1 VRRARID
8 PSRRGGDARV
18 TRRLLVL
25 VNPAAA
31 GGRAVRRLP
40 EVTAELERL
49 GVEHRVV
56 HTRDTAHARAEA
68 TGAVKAGEVVAAVGG
83 DGLLRP
89 LAEVLRDTPS
99 ALAIVPGGRG
109 NDLARVLG
117 IPTDPTAAAGVAA
130 VGRERL
136 LDVAEV
142 DGVPYLGIASFGF
155 DSDANRLANEAR
167 LVRGNLVYLYA
178 ALRAL
183 VAWKPAGFTV
193 TVDGDRHELEG
204 YSVAVANSKAY
215 GGGMLLAPHAELDDG
230 ILEVVATGRSSKLHS
245 LRCLPRVFKGTHLED
260 PSVSTLRGEVIEVDA
275 SRPFAIYA
283 DGDPIGT
290 VPATITVRPRC
301 LRVIV
306 PG

>member
-1 VRRARID
+1 VRRA
-8 PSRRGGDARV
+8 GGDERV

-25 VNPAAA
+25 VNPAAG
-31 GGRAVRRLP
+31 GGRGVRRLP

-49 GVEHRVV
+49 DVEHRVV
-56 HTRDTAHARAEA
+56 HTRDIAHAGTEAAAAAEA
-68 TGAVKAGEVVAAVGG
+68 GETVVAVGG

-89 LAEVLRDTPS
+89 LAGVLRDTGA

-109 NDLARVLG
+109 NDLARALG
-117 IPTDPTAAAGVAA
+117 IPTDPTAAAAVAA
-130 VGRERL
+130 QGVERMI
-136 LDVAEV
+136 DVAEV

-155 DSDANRLANEAR
+155 DSDANRVANEAR

-183 VAWKPAGFTV
+183 AAWRPALFTV
-193 TVDGDRHELEG
+193 VVDGEQHEIEG
-204 YSVAVANSKAY
+204 YSIAVANSKAY
-215 GGGMLLAPHAELDDG
+215 GGGMFMAPQAEQDDG
-230 ILEVVATGRSSKLHS
+230 MLDVVATGRASKLHFMRS
-245 LRCLPRVFKGTHLED
+245 LPKVFKGTHLSD
-260 PSVSTLRGEVIEVDA
+260 PSVQTMKGSTIEVDA
-275 SRPFAIYA
+275 DRPFAIYA

-306 PG
+306 PE